1 MNEELKKPRMKNKEA
16 KNWRIKKSRWIEE
29 MKREWIKEWR
39 RQEWRNE
46 EGKKYKN
53 KEGKNEWRI
62 EEIQE
67 RSQEVEE

>member
-1 MNEELKKPRMKNKEA
+1 
-16 KNWRIKKSRWIEE
+16 

-39 RQEWRNE
+39 SQEAKNE